1 MAATADLIR
10 ELHRLHRLIR
20 DLNTEIDDSPK
31 LRKTQQG
38 KLTRTEANLHDAQE
52 AIKHLKVEV
61 HEKEVSLKATHQL
74 IAKHEKQRNE
84 AGAKKEYDAL
94 QSEIN
99 QERKNCAVLEDEIL
113 GLMSQIEEKIIGVPA
128 LEKAVQL
135 SRNDLANFEKD
146 SQERVGRLTAEL
158 QNAQSQLIQAEKTM
172 PTDLRPNYDRLIQA
186 HGADG
191 LAAVRDKTC
200 TSCYKTITVQQQKDL
215 EAGNLVVCKSCGRA
229 LYLRL

>member
-20 DLNTEIDDSPK
+20 DLKTEIADAPK
-31 LRKTQQG
+31 LRKMQQG
-38 KLTRTEANLHDAQE
+38 KLTRTETNLHDAQE
-52 AIKHLKVEV
+52 TIKHLKVEA

-99 QERKNCAVLEDEIL
+99 QERKNCATLEDEIL
-113 GLMSQIEEKIIGVPA
+113 ALMAQIEEKATGIPA
-128 LEKAVQL
+128 LEKAVQQ
-135 SRNDLANFEKD
+135 SRNDLANFEND

-158 QNAQSQLIQAEKTM
+158 QNAQAQLAEAEKNI
-172 PTDLRPNYDRLIQA
+172 PSDLRAIYDRLIQA

-191 LAAVRDKTC
+191 LAAVKDKTC
-200 TSCYKTITVQQQKDL
+200 TSCYKTITVQQQKEL

-229 LYLRL
+229 LYLQS